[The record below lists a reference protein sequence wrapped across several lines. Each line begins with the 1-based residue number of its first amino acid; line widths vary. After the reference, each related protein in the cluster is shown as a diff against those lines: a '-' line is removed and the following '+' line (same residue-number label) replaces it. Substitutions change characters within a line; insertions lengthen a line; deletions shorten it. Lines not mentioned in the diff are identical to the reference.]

1 MALTPRRRMPVRR
14 HSLITLLLLALT
26 VPVGS
31 AASADDSDPTLG
43 GPVFPSQQQVDAGK
57 AKVRD
62 TAGRV
67 GAIEAELAA
76 ASARADRLAAQA
88 AQAVEAYN
96 GARVRLD
103 RATQVAAKAQQAAQD
118 ARARVRDA
126 RTELGRFAAAAYR
139 SGGDLGGLATFLVAE
154 GPRDMISRAAALQ
167 SIGNSRRAALER
179 LRSSTAYAAVLQHRA
194 DALVVRRARAAR
206 AVERAKN
213 VAQAQFDAQRQA
225 VAEAAVRRDHL
236 VRELAAARHT
246 TVRLERARQD
256 GLERQA
262 AEAARRAAER
272 AAAEAARRAEEAR
285 QAAAAK
291 AAEDARRA
299 AAEQAARQAEEKRR
313 ADAAASE
320 QARQAEEK
328 RQADAAAAAASSS
341 PSGGGPGSSKP
352 PGSSNGP
359 GEPAPPQPDPPTG
372 GDSQGTA
379 AGAQSAIAYARAQ
392 IGKPYQW
399 GADGPSSFDCSGLT
413 MRAWAQGGVSLPHYS
428 VAQYAESE
436 KVAITDVRP
445 GDLVFFGSG
454 PDYHSIYHVGLYIG
468 DGQMI
473 EAPYT
478 GEDVRISS
486 IWRSS
491 LFGAARP

>member
-1 MALTPRRRMPVRR
+1 MALTVRRRMPAARGTVAG
-14 HSLITLLLLALT
+14 LLLAALI
-26 VPVGS
+26 VP
-31 AASADDSDPTLG
+31 LG
-43 GPVFPSQQQVDAGK
+43 PGARANDRPSFPSQQQVDAGK
-57 AKVRD
+57 AKVHD

-67 GAIEAELAA
+67 GEIEAELAA
-76 ASARADRLAAQA
+76 ASARADRLATQVAV
-88 AQAVEAYN
+88 AVEAYN
-96 GARVRLD
+96 GARVRLA
-103 RATQVAAKAQQAAQD
+103 RATQAASKAEQD
-118 ARARVRDA
+118 ARAARGRVRAA

-139 SGGDLGGLATFLVAE
+139 SGGDLGGLATFLLAE
-154 GPRDMISRAAALQ
+154 GPRDLISRAAALQ
-167 SIGNSRRAALER
+167 SIGNSRRDALER
-179 LRSSTAYAAVLQHRA
+179 LRSSQAFATLLRHRA
-194 DALVVRRARAAR
+194 DALVARRARAAR

-213 VAQAQFDAQRQA
+213 VAQARFDVQRQA
-225 VAEAAVRRDHL
+225 VADTTVRREHL

-246 TVRLERARQD
+246 SVRLERARQD
-256 GLERQA
+256 GLERQR

-272 AAAEAARRAEEAR
+272 AAVEAARRAEAAR

-299 AAEQAARQAEEKRR
+299 AAEQAARQAEEKR
-313 ADAAASE
+313 
-320 QARQAEEK
+320 
-328 RQADAAAAAASSS
+328 QADAAAAAAQSAG
-341 PSGGGPGSSKP
+341 SGGGPDHAQDTTP
-352 PGSSNGP
+352 APGSGD
-359 GEPAPPQPDPPTG
+359 PAGSPAARPDPPSG
-372 GDSQGTA
+372 GPAQSTA
-379 AGAQSAIAYARAQ
+379 TGAQAAIAYARDQ

-413 MRAWAQGGVSLPHYS
+413 MRAWAQGGVSLPHFS
-428 VAQYAESE
+428 VAQYEQSA

-445 GDLVFFGSG
+445 GDLVFFSSGS
-454 PDYHSIYHVGLYIG
+454 DYRSIYHVGLYIG